1 VDVGHSLLYLILII
15 VAARIGGEIAESLRQ
30 PAVLGELLAGVGLG
44 LTTLRGAVD
53 DPAVAFIASIGVIL
67 LLFEVG
73 LESELDEFRKVGRSA
88 ASVAVIGVILPLAL
102 GYALALAL
110 IGDSRQALFLGATLT
125 ATSVGITARVIT
137 DLGRI
142 ASAEARIILAAAV
155 VDDILGLLVLSIVL
169 GITSTGKLDAM
180 AAGRGAGIAVAFL
193 VIAVWV
199 GIRYAPSL
207 VSLAQRLRT
216 RGVLVTVSFTFCL
229 ALALAAERLG
239 LAEIVGAF
247 AAGLVLATT
256 EDRIK
261 IQQQIKPL
269 ADVFIPV
276 FFVVVG
282 LQVNLASLNPLEPGR
297 LPVLLTGAALLV
309 LAVSTKLAAGLGVFD
324 RHVSKIAVGVG
335 MIPRGEVGLIFASVG
350 LAAGILTQALYAVI
364 VFVVFFS
371 TLIAPPWLKTIFARS
386 DTRGPR
392 SMRM

>member
-1 VDVGHSLLYLILII
+1 MDAGHSLLSLILII
-15 VAARIGGEIAESLRQ
+15 VAARVGGEIAESLRQ

-44 LTTLRGAVD
+44 LTTLRVAVD

-142 ASAEARIILAAAV
+142 GSAEARIILAAAV

-229 ALALAAERLG
+229 ALALAAEKLG

-256 EDRIK
+256 EDRVK

-309 LAVSTKLAAGLGVFD
+309 LAVSTKLAAGLGVFE
-324 RHVSKIAVGVG
+324 RHVSRIAVGVG

-350 LAAGILTQALYAVI
+350 LAAGILTPALYAVVI
-364 VFVVFFS
+364 FVVFFS
-371 TLIAPPWLKTIFARS
+371 TLVAPPWLKAIFARS
-386 DTRGPR
+386 ETRGP
-392 SMRM
+392 SGTRM